1 MLPTTVN
8 SDVDILSTA
17 DLPSY
22 TYAFA
27 SDTRIMGY
35 VDEVEAM
42 KQAIEKI
49 LCTERYQY
57 IIYSWNYGV
66 ETADLYGMPSDYV
79 VSELTER
86 ITEALVQDTRITDV
100 SDFVFDTN
108 NKHSIECKFTVQTI
122 FGDIKAQ
129 KEVEV

>member
-8 SDVDILSTA
+8 SDVDIISTA

-35 VDEVEAM
+35 VDEIEAM

-57 IIYSWNYGV
+57 LIYSWNYGI
-66 ETADLYGMPSDYV
+66 ETMDLYGMPYDYV
-79 VSELTER
+79 VSELTDR
-86 ITEALVQDTRITDV
+86 ITEALTQDTRITDV
-100 SDFVFDTN
+100 SDFVFDTRD
-108 NKHSIECKFTVQTI
+108 KHSVTCEFVVQTI